1 MSRFDT
7 LEEKINKLID
17 RSFVGT
23 RQSVENGV
31 QVNQDTLQR
40 QIDELVALIQYFQ
53 DRKLYVLDLPI
64 TLIPN
69 PYGARRLV
77 DPNLRDVPSNKTV
90 HVMSRNFRNSYE
102 LVEEINNLLDQEKE
116 VFLYSLDFL
125 TVYDPQNFDPNYRIL
140 VRYVDIDLSYWDTPI
155 STYDNGE
162 NIYIPTQNININ
174 LTNEQLSKDEGTI
187 KIINNVLRHK
197 F

>member
-69 PYGARRLV
+69 PHGARRLV
-77 DPNLRDVPSNKTV
+77 DPNLRGVPSNKTV